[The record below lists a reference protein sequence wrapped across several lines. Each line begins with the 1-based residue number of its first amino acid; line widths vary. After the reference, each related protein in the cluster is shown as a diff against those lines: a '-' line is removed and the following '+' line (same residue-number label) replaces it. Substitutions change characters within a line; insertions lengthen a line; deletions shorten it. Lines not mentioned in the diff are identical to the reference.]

1 MKFSKININIVLKR
15 ILFFWGVGK
24 GFFLSVLHLWK
35 GSNQRTNCNNH
46 SYTHLLTCNWNSV
59 FVWWRGSGV
68 HKSFQNFD
76 VLRRHSSYQSKCGQ
90 WKTYYDTHSI
100 LQYFSW
106 EQFSQSSGAN
116 SSDSASS
123 RPLTSARSRV
133 LRNSTSRTLSSYLFL
148 NCLIFLYF
156 ELPNYLMFSI
166 FGKFALLVFI

>member
-15 ILFFWGVGK
+15 ILFFWGGRER
-24 GFFLSVLHLWK
+24 FFLFVFHLWK
-35 GSNQRTNCNNH
+35 GSNQRTNRNNH
-46 SYTHLLTCNWNSV
+46 TYTHLLTLNWNSV

-76 VLRRHSSYQSKCGQ
+76 VLRRHSSHQSKCGH
-90 WKTYYDTHSI
+90 WKTYYDTRSI
-100 LQYFSW
+100 LQHFSW

-123 RPLTSARSRV
+123 RPLTSAGPRV
-133 LRNSTSRTLSSYLFL
+133 LRNSINRTLSSYLFL

-156 ELPNYLMFSI
+156 ELANYLMFSI
-166 FGKFALLVFI
+166 FGKFALLAFI